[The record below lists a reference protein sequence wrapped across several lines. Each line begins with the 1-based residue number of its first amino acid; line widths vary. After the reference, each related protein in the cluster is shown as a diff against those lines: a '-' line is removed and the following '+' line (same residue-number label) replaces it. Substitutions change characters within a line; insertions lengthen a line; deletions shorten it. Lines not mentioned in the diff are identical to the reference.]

1 VTIEVRDDGSGVDG
15 TADKAGGHGLAGM
28 RERVAVLGGE
38 LRAGPEPG
46 GGYAVRAM
54 LPIRCRLAGAGG

>member
-1 VTIEVRDDGSGVDG
+1 MASAG
-15 TADKAGGHGLAGM
+15 GGHGLVGM

-46 GGYAVRAM
+46 GGYAVRVT
-54 LPIRCRLAGAGG
+54 LPFGDRLVRDGGRK